1 MSSRCKTCFY
11 AHATHTGYMQACY
24 IKGLLRR
31 DSNSSF
37 QASKFD
43 SLLPQIWVNGKIKCC
58 HLTFRLK
65 KEKKESLEAIYS
77 SDKHHLQEE

>member
-11 AHATHTGYMQACY
+11 AHATHTGYMQARY

-43 SLLPQIWVNGKIKCC
+43 SLLPQI
-58 HLTFRLK
+58 
-65 KEKKESLEAIYS
+65 
-77 SDKHHLQEE
+77 